1 MSKLGQVKEWQKSI
15 VSLLLLYAGKS
26 SGILVNLFFIPLYSR
41 YLGTEQFGIVA
52 VILSM
57 QALLLMLDLGL
68 STLVNRDIAS
78 GQATEAEYKRLI
90 DNAELALL
98 ALYVLLVL
106 IVWGGYAVGV
116 ISSVSLSS
124 ALLSVALF
132 GLLVLQNLYYCVIL
146 ARRKYSTASVIQ
158 LFGNLSRAIATAVVL
173 IYYSAT
179 LPAFIVV
186 QVVFA
191 ALHACITR
199 QYCRYQFAH
208 FDQEQKHDLLS
219 QARWC
224 EVMSL
229 IERGKSLVLFSLA
242 GAAVMQL
249 DKPIISMF
257 MTPASVTPYYLAMT
271 FCMVPLSVLAGPIS
285 QYFQP
290 RLLQAF
296 AQRDIRLA
304 MPVMRNF
311 VWTLCLVTL
320 IPSSVLWI
328 FREQLLGLWLGSEH
342 DIGLIADYIA
352 ILLPSITLNSMGFI
366 PYTLLLSAED
376 YKFQGRSSGII
387 SVITLLFCTLS
398 AANQSVELVCYTYAA
413 YFIASSLV
421 SSFRAIN
428 LNQTHEFAVSTFFQC
443 IKVFFLL
450 FIVFL
455 FSIALTL
462 I

>member
-1 MSKLGQVKEWQKSI
+1 MSKLGQVREWQKSI
-15 VSLLLLYAGKS
+15 ISLLLLYAGKS

-78 GQATEAEYKRLI
+78 GQAADAEYQRLI

-106 IVWGGYAVGV
+106 VVWGGYAVGV
-116 ISSVSLSS
+116 ICSVSLSS

-146 ARRKYSTASVIQ
+146 ARRKYSIASMIQ

-199 QYCRYQFAH
+199 QYCRYQFDH
-208 FDQEQKHDLLS
+208 FDKQQYHNLLS
-219 QARWC
+219 QARWW
-224 EVMSL
+224 EVLSL
-229 IERGKSLVLFSLA
+229 IHRGRSLVLFSLA

-249 DKPIISMF
+249 DKAIIALF
-257 MTPASVTPYYLAMT
+257 MNPASVTPYYLAMT
-271 FCMVPLSVLAGPIS
+271 FCMVPISILAGPVS

-290 RLLQAF
+290 RLLQVV
-296 AQRDIRLA
+296 AQGSAELALQVIRNYVL
-304 MPVMRNF
+304 V
-311 VWTLCLVTL
+311 LLIVTL
-320 IPSSVLWI
+320 LPSSLLWL
-328 FREQLLGLWLGSEH
+328 FRESFLELWLGSNQNIE
-342 DIGLIADYIA
+342 LIASYTA
-352 ILLPSITLNSMGFI
+352 VLMPGVSIGALGFI
-366 PYTLLLSAED
+366 PYTLLLSIQD
-376 YKFQGRSSGII
+376 YRFQG
-387 SVITLLFCTLS
+387 L
-398 AANQSVELVCYTYAA
+398 
-413 YFIASSLV
+413 ASSLLSTV
-421 SSFRAIN
+421 ILGVVALAAYHDSIN
-428 LNQTHEFAVSTFFQC
+428 LICLAYALYHIISTSLSWGRSILLSQVQDLGIFSLALAAKVLFF
-443 IKVFFLL
+443 ILL
-450 FIVFL
+450 VVLACTSFV
-455 FSIALTL
+455 A
-462 I
+462 